1 MIFSLICD
9 NMFMGASTEQGYNIA
24 NKSREI
30 VRSLIKNDIAGLSLE
45 EQDIVE
51 RIVHSTADPEYAKLV
66 SISSDFVEN
75 SLKALRNNEDILAD
89 INMVKSGITQ
99 YEGNV
104 DCFIKNQEVIDLAK
118 NQKITRAGAAIQFA
132 ADNDFKGIITIGN
145 APTALYKAIE
155 LYELGKLELASI
167 VGVPVGFVGAAD
179 SKQSLKNTS
188 IPNII
193 TKGPKGGTP
202 VAVACVNS
210 LIQTMKKD

>member
-1 MIFSLICD
+1 
-9 NMFMGASTEQGYNIA
+9 
-24 NKSREI
+24 
-30 VRSLIKNDIAGLSLE
+30 LIKEDIVGLNVI

-51 RIVHSTADPEYAKLV
+51 RIVHSTADPEYAKIV
-66 SISSDFVEN
+66 SISSDFVEK
-75 SLKALRNNEDILAD
+75 SLEALKNNNDILTD

-104 DCFIKNQEVIDLAK
+104 DCFIKNQEVIDIAK
-118 NQKITRAGAAIQFA
+118 DEKITRAAAAIQYA
-132 ADNDFKGIITIGN
+132 AEKDFHGIIAIGN

-155 LYELGKLELASI
+155 LYDSGKLDLVSI

-179 SKQSLKNTS
+179 SKEVLRESS

-210 LIQTMKKD
+210 LIQTMKKE

>member
-1 MIFSLICD
+1 
-9 NMFMGASTEQGYNIA
+9 MGASTKQGYDIA
-24 NKSREI
+24 DKSREI
-30 VRSLIKNDIAGLSLE
+30 VRSLISEEIKNLSNE
-45 EQDIVE
+45 EKDIVE

-66 SISSDFVEN
+66 LISSEFVN
-75 SLKALRNNEDILAD
+75 SSLKALKNNEDILTD

-99 YEGNV
+99 YDGNV
-104 DCFIKNQEVIDLAK
+104 ECFIKNSEVVDIAK
-118 NQKITRAGAAIQFA
+118 DKKITRAAAAIEFA
-132 ADNDFKGIITIGN
+132 AQNDFKGIIVVGN

-155 LYELGKLELASI
+155 LYNNNELDVSSI

-179 SKQSLKNTS
+179 SKEELKISS

-210 LIQTMKKD
+210 LIQTMKNINK

>member
-1 MIFSLICD
+1 
-9 NMFMGASTEQGYNIA
+9 MFMGASTEQGYDIA

-30 VRSLIKNDIAGLSLE
+30 VRSLIKNDIIGLSPE

-75 SLKALRNNEDILAD
+75 SFNALKNNQDILTD

-99 YEGNV
+99 YDGNV
-104 DCFIKNQEVIDLAK
+104 ECFIKNQKVIEIAK
-118 NQKITRAGAAIQFA
+118 SEKITRAAAAIEFA
-132 ADNDFKGIITIGN
+132 ALNDFNGIIVVGN

-155 LYELGKLELASI
+155 LSNLGKLEIVSI

-179 SKQSLKNTS
+179 SKQALKNTS

-193 TKGPKGGTP
+193 TEGPKGGTP
-202 VAVACVNS
+202 VAVACINS
-210 LIQTMKKD
+210 LIQNMKKI

>member
-1 MIFSLICD
+1 
-9 NMFMGASTEQGYNIA
+9 MGASTEQGYDIA

-30 VRSLIKNDIAGLSLE
+30 VRDLIKDDIKELIPE

-66 SISSDFVEN
+66 SLSSDFFES
-75 SLKALRNNEDILAD
+75 SLKALRNNEDILTD

-99 YEGNV
+99 YNGNV
-104 DCFIKNQEVIDLAK
+104 ECFIKNQEVIDIAK
-118 NQKITRAGAAIQFA
+118 SEKITRAAAAIEFA
-132 ADNDFKGIITIGN
+132 ASNDFKGIIVIGN

-155 LYELGKLELASI
+155 LYESKKLDLASI

-179 SKQSLKNTS
+179 SKELLKNSS

-210 LIQTMKKD
+210 LIQTMNKE

>member
-1 MIFSLICD
+1 
-9 NMFMGASTEQGYNIA
+9 MFMGASTEQGYDIA

-30 VRSLIKNDIAGLSLE
+30 VRSLIKNDIIGLSPE

-75 SLKALRNNEDILAD
+75 SLNALKNNQDILTD

-99 YEGNV
+99 YDGNV
-104 DCFIKNQEVIDLAK
+104 ECFIKNQKVIEIAK
-118 NQKITRAGAAIQFA
+118 SEKITRAAAAIEFA
-132 ADNDFKGIITIGN
+132 ALNDFNGIIVVGN

-155 LYELGKLELASI
+155 LSNLGKLEIVSI

-179 SKQSLKNTS
+179 SKQALKNTS

-193 TKGPKGGTP
+193 TEGPKGGTP
-202 VAVACVNS
+202 VAVACINS
-210 LIQTMKKD
+210 LIQNMKKI

>member
-1 MIFSLICD
+1 
-9 NMFMGASTEQGYNIA
+9 MFMGASTEQGYEIA

-30 VRSLIKNDIAGLSLE
+30 VRSLIKDDIKELSSE

-66 SISSDFVEN
+66 SISSDFVKN
-75 SLKALRNNEDILAD
+75 SLKALKNNEDILTD

-99 YEGNV
+99 YDGNV
-104 DCFIKNQEVIDLAK
+104 ECFIKNQEVIDIAK
-118 NQKITRAGAAIQFA
+118 NQKITRAAAAIEFA
-132 ADNDFKGIITIGN
+132 ANNDFKGIIAIGN

-155 LYELGKLELASI
+155 LCEIGKLDIASI
-167 VGVPVGFVGAAD
+167 VGVPVGFVGAED
-179 SKQSLKNTS
+179 SKEVLKNTS
-188 IPNII
+188 IPSII

-210 LIQTMKKD
+210 LIQTMNKE

>member
-1 MIFSLICD
+1 
-9 NMFMGASTEQGYNIA
+9 MFMGASTKQGYDIA

-30 VRSLIKNDIAGLSLE
+30 VRSLIKDDINGLSTE

-51 RIVHSTADPEYAKLV
+51 RIVHSTADPEYAKLIA
-66 SISSDFVEN
+66 ISSNFVDN
-75 SLKALRNNEDILAD
+75 SLKALNNNEDILTD

-99 YEGNV
+99 YDGNV
-104 DCFIKNQEVIDLAK
+104 DCYIKNQEVIDIAK
-118 NQKITRAGAAIQFA
+118 NEKITRAAAAVQFA
-132 ADNDFKGIITIGN
+132 ANNDFKGIMAIGN
-145 APTALYKAIE
+145 APTALFKAIE
-155 LYELGKLELASI
+155 LYNSGELKLASI

-179 SKQSLKNTS
+179 SKEALRNSN

-210 LIQTMKKD
+210 LIQTMKKE

>member
-1 MIFSLICD
+1 
-9 NMFMGASTEQGYNIA
+9 MGASTEQGYDIA

-30 VRSLIKNDIAGLSLE
+30 VRSLIKEDIKELSHE

-75 SLKALRNNEDILAD
+75 SLKALKNNEDILTD

-99 YEGNV
+99 YDGNV
-104 DCFIKNQEVIDLAK
+104 ECFIRNQEVIDIAK
-118 NQKITRAGAAIQFA
+118 DQKITRAAAAIEFA
-132 ADNDFKGIITIGN
+132 ANNDFKGIIAIGN
-145 APTALYKAIE
+145 APTALYKSIE
-155 LYELGKLELASI
+155 LYELGKLDIASI

-179 SKQSLKNTS
+179 SKEVLKNSS

-210 LIQTMKKD
+210 LIQTMNRE

>member
-1 MIFSLICD
+1 
-9 NMFMGASTEQGYNIA
+9 MGASTKEGYDIA

-30 VRSLIKNDIAGLSLE
+30 VRSLIKEDIKNLSKE

-66 SISSDFVEN
+66 SISSDFVEDT
-75 SLKALRNNEDILAD
+75 LKALRNGEDILTD

-99 YEGNV
+99 YDGNV
-104 DCFIKNQEVIDLAK
+104 ECFIKNQEVIDIAK
-118 NQKITRAGAAIQFA
+118 NKKITRAGAAIQFA
-132 ADNDFKGIITIGN
+132 AENDFKGIIAIGN
-145 APTALYKAIE
+145 APTALFKAIE
-155 LYELGKLELASI
+155 LYNSGELDVSSI
-167 VGVPVGFVGAAD
+167 VGVPVGFVGAED
-179 SKQSLKNTS
+179 SKEALKASS

-210 LIQTMKKD
+210 LIQTMKKE

>member
-1 MIFSLICD
+1 
-9 NMFMGASTEQGYNIA
+9 MGASTKQGYDIA
-24 NKSREI
+24 DKSREI
-30 VRSLIKNDIAGLSLE
+30 VRSLISEEIKNLSNE
-45 EQDIVE
+45 EKDIVE

-66 SISSDFVEN
+66 LISSEFVN
-75 SLKALRNNEDILAD
+75 SSLKALKNNEDILTD

-99 YEGNV
+99 YDGNV
-104 DCFIKNQEVIDLAK
+104 ECFIKNSEVVDIAK
-118 NQKITRAGAAIQFA
+118 DEKITRAAAAIEFA
-132 ADNDFKGIITIGN
+132 AQNDFKGIIVVGN

-155 LYELGKLELASI
+155 LYNNNELDVSSI

-179 SKQSLKNTS
+179 SKEELKNSS

-210 LIQTMKKD
+210 LIQTMKNINK

>member
-1 MIFSLICD
+1 
-9 NMFMGASTEQGYNIA
+9 MFMGASTKQGYDIA
-24 NKSREI
+24 DKSREI
-30 VRSLIKNDIAGLSLE
+30 VRSLISEEIKNLSNE
-45 EQDIVE
+45 EKDIVE

-66 SISSDFVEN
+66 LISSEFVN
-75 SLKALRNNEDILAD
+75 SSLKALKNNEDILTD

-99 YEGNV
+99 YDGNV
-104 DCFIKNQEVIDLAK
+104 ECFIKNSEVVDIAK
-118 NQKITRAGAAIQFA
+118 DEKITRAAAAIEFA
-132 ADNDFKGIITIGN
+132 AQNDFKGIIVVGN

-155 LYELGKLELASI
+155 LYNNNELDVSSI

-179 SKQSLKNTS
+179 SKEELKNSS

-210 LIQTMKKD
+210 LIQTMKNINK

>member
-1 MIFSLICD
+1 
-9 NMFMGASTEQGYNIA
+9 MFMGASTKQGYDIA
-24 NKSREI
+24 DKSREI
-30 VRSLIKNDIAGLSLE
+30 VRSLISEEIKNLSNGE
-45 EQDIVE
+45 KDIVE

-66 SISSDFVEN
+66 LISSEFVN
-75 SLKALRNNEDILAD
+75 SSLKALKNNEDILTD

-99 YEGNV
+99 YDGNV
-104 DCFIKNQEVIDLAK
+104 ECFIKNSEVVDIAK
-118 NQKITRAGAAIQFA
+118 DKKITRAAAAIEFA
-132 ADNDFKGIITIGN
+132 AQNDFKGIIVVGN

-155 LYELGKLELASI
+155 LYNNNELDVSSI

-179 SKQSLKNTS
+179 SKEDLKNSS

-210 LIQTMKKD
+210 LIQTMRNINK